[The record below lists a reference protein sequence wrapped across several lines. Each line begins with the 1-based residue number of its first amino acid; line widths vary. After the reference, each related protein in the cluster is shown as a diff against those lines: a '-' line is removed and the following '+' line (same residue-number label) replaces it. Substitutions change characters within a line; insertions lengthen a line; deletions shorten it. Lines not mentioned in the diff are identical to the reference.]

1 MTRPQTPAGPEGDDR
16 ESDAMQRR
24 FMRFLPLA
32 VAITLTAGLATE
44 GAAQYPTDTARS
56 RTRVTSTRRI
66 PVQKE
71 GTTVVES
78 PGAISQDS
86 IARADSIAAAERA
99 RQDSIAMAERA
110 RQDSIAAAERA
121 RQEAAAAERAR
132 QDSIA
137 AAERARQDS
146 IAAAERAREERFRLG
161 RFGGWYFNLGGGA
174 SIPMGDFDDSYGT
187 GLNITGS
194 AGWHPTTSAFGIR
207 FDAAYDRLN
216 GEDPPGTVPQLADAS
231 IFSGL
236 AEVTLRIPRA
246 LGLNP
251 YFVGGGGVYR
261 FSDYGGTSES
271 STEWGWNAGGGLRFG
286 WGFTSLFVE
295 ARYMSVGTP
304 GDRAEWV
311 PIILGIT
318 FR

>member
-1 MTRPQTPAGPEGDDR
+1 MH
-16 ESDAMQRR
+16 RR
-24 FMRFLPLA
+24 YVQSITLA
-32 VAITLTAGLATE
+32 VVTALSVTFAAVA
-44 GAAQYPTDTARS
+44 GAQEPTPRSDTTVR
-56 RTRVTSTRRI
+56 STRRI
-66 PVQKE
+66 PVQKME
-71 GTTVVES
+71 ES
-78 PGAISQDS
+78 RGAVATDS
-86 IARADSIAAAERA
+86 AALADSLARV
-99 RQDSIAMAERA
+99 RQDSIDAANRA

-121 RQEAAAAERAR
+121 RQEELARIERARQEELARIERAR

-137 AAERARQDS
+137 AAERARL
-146 IAAAERAREERFRLG
+146 AAEERFRAG
-161 RFGGWYFNLGGGA
+161 RFGGWYFNLGAGA

-187 GLNITGS
+187 GFNVTGS

-207 FDAAYDRLN
+207 FDVGYDRLN
-216 GEDPPGTVPQLADAS
+216 GEDPPGTVPMLQDAS

-236 AEVTLRIPRA
+236 GEVTLRIPRA

-261 FSDYGGTSES
+261 FSDYGGSSES
-271 STEWGWNAGGGLRFG
+271 QTEWGWNAGGGLRFG

-304 GDRAEWV
+304 ADRAEWV

>member
-1 MTRPQTPAGPEGDDR
+1 MRAP
-16 ESDAMQRR
+16 SI
-24 FMRFLPLA
+24 RFLPIA
-32 VAITLTAGLATE
+32 VAVMLTAGVAAE
-44 GAAQYPTDTARS
+44 AAAQDTTRS
-56 RTRVTSTRRI
+56 RTTVTSTRRI

-71 GTTVVES
+71 GTTVTES
-78 PGAISQDS
+78 PGQVQ
-86 IARADSIAAAERA
+86 ADSI
-99 RQDSIAMAERA
+99 ERA

-121 RQEAAAAERAR
+121 RQDSIAAVERARQDSIAAAERAR
-132 QDSIA
+132 LAAEQARRDSIA

-161 RFGGWYFNLGGGA
+161 RFGGWYFNLGAGA
-174 SIPMGDFDDSYGT
+174 AIPMGDFDNMYGT
-187 GLNITGS
+187 GFNVTGS
-194 AGWHPTTSAFGIR
+194 AGWHPTQSAFGIR
-207 FDAAYDRLN
+207 FDAAYDRFN
-216 GEDPPGTVPQLADAS
+216 GERFGTTDLDDAS
-231 IFSGL
+231 ILSGL

-261 FSDYGGTSES
+261 FSDFGAANQS

-304 GDRAEWV
+304 GDRAEYV
-311 PIILGIT
+311 PVILGIT

>member
-1 MTRPQTPAGPEGDDR
+1 MRAP
-16 ESDAMQRR
+16 SI
-24 FMRFLPLA
+24 RFLPIA
-32 VAITLTAGLATE
+32 VAVMLTAGVAAE
-44 GAAQYPTDTARS
+44 AAAQDTTRS
-56 RTRVTSTRRI
+56 RTTVTSTRRI

-71 GTTVVES
+71 GTTVTES
-78 PGAISQDS
+78 PGQVQ
-86 IARADSIAAAERA
+86 ADSI
-99 RQDSIAMAERA
+99 ERA

-121 RQEAAAAERAR
+121 RQDSIAAVERARQDSIAAAERAR
-132 QDSIA
+132 LAAEQARRDSIA

-161 RFGGWYFNLGGGA
+161 RFGGWYFNLGAGA
-174 SIPMGDFDDSYGT
+174 AIPMGDFDNMYGT
-187 GLNITGS
+187 GFNVTGS
-194 AGWHPTTSAFGIR
+194 AGWHPTESAFGIR
-207 FDAAYDRLN
+207 FDAAYDRFN
-216 GEDPPGTVPQLADAS
+216 GERFGTTDLDDAS
-231 IFSGL
+231 ILSGL

-261 FSDYGGTSES
+261 FSDFGASNQS

-304 GDRAEWV
+304 GDRAEYV
-311 PIILGIT
+311 PVILGIT

>member
-1 MTRPQTPAGPEGDDR
+1 
-16 ESDAMQRR
+16 
-24 FMRFLPLA
+24 
-32 VAITLTAGLATE
+32 
-44 GAAQYPTDTARS
+44 
-56 RTRVTSTRRI
+56 VTSTRRI

-71 GTTVVES
+71 GTTVTES
-78 PGAISQDS
+78 PGAVSADS
-86 IARADSIAAAERA
+86 AARADSIAAAERA
-99 RQDSIAMAERA
+99 RQDSLAAVERA

-121 RQEAAAAERAR
+121 RQEA
-132 QDSIA
+132 IA

-146 IAAAERAREERFRLG
+146 IAAAERARLEAIAAAERAREERFRVG

-174 SIPMGDFDDSYGT
+174 SIPMGDFDDLYGT
-187 GLNITGS
+187 GWNITGS
-194 AGWHPTTSAFGIR
+194 AGWHPTESAFGIR
-207 FDAAYDRLN
+207 FDATYDRLN
-216 GEDPPGTVPQLADAS
+216 GESFPAGGPSELADAS
-231 IFSGL
+231 ILAGL
-236 AEVTLRIPRA
+236 GEVTLRIPRA

-251 YFVGGGGVYR
+251 YVVAGGGVYR
-261 FSDYGGTSES
+261 FSDYGSQNGSSIYGGTNGSS